1 MSVIGAEI
9 LYYSIISVSLPTNI
23 DVFEKLEKEYEEII
37 KNVLFLIIGI
47 MLLPFAIGICLCSL
61 PFIVYK
67 RLIDFFNFRTMK
79 DKDVWVINKRLESLI
94 DYLIDLILG

>member
-1 MSVIGAEI
+1 
-9 LYYSIISVSLPTNI
+9 
-23 DVFEKLEKEYEEII
+23 
-37 KNVLFLIIGI
+37 

>member
-1 MSVIGAEI
+1 
-9 LYYSIISVSLPTNI
+9 
-23 DVFEKLEKEYEEII
+23 
-37 KNVLFLIIGI
+37 

-67 RLIDFFNFRTMK
+67 RLIDFFKFHATK
-79 DKDVWVINKRLESLI
+79 DQDVWVINKRLESLI